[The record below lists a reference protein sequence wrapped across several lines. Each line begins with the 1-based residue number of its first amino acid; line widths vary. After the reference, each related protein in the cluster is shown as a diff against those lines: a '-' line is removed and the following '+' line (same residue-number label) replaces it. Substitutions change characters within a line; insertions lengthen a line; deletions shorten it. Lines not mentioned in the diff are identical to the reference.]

1 MLVIYC
7 DIVSVSEKW
16 QIFLIDNFAMHQVFY
31 VVGAVF
37 LKNTISNHWVEEEKQ
52 FSIHEDDKQ
61 VIRENIV
68 QAVIA
73 APNVIRYLVS

>member
-1 MLVIYC
+1 
-7 DIVSVSEKW
+7 
-16 QIFLIDNFAMHQVFY
+16 MHFELY

-37 LKNTISNHWVEEEKQ
+37 LKNTVSNHWVEEEKQ

-73 APNVIRYLVS
+73 APNVIRY

>member
-1 MLVIYC
+1 MYILSYC
-7 DIVSVSEKW
+7 SSALGNGRCFE
-16 QIFLIDNFAMHQVFY
+16 AMHFELY

-37 LKNTISNHWVEEEKQ
+37 LKNTVSNHWVEEEKQ

-73 APNVIRYLVS
+73 APNVIRC

>member
-1 MLVIYC
+1 
-7 DIVSVSEKW
+7 
-16 QIFLIDNFAMHQVFY
+16 MHRELY

-73 APNVIRYLVS
+73 APNVIRYLALCNFGSELLDIYENF